1 MDGAS
6 PAVGRPWLMMGET
19 AAMAV
24 EGKVLLLAAL
34 LEIEYTCS
42 FCCCTNVLHLHK
54 FRLRMMR

>member
-1 MDGAS
+1 
-6 PAVGRPWLMMGET
+6 
-19 AAMAV
+19 MAV